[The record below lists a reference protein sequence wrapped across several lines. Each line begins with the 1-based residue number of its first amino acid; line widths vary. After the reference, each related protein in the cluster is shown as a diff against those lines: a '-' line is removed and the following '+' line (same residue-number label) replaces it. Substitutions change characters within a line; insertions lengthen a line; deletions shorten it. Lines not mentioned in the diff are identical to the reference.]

1 MAQDSEL
8 SLAGVEA
15 EATKAD
21 KNLKKTLSKQAIFF
35 LAFGGMVG
43 SGWLF
48 AAPAAAFYAGPAS
61 IFSWIITGAIMVFV
75 LLTFTEITSYIP
87 KSGALVRY
95 PAYTYG
101 PQTTFFVGWLY
112 FISALVTPSVEGLAV
127 AGYLSAYIPGIYNGL
142 ALSPLGIGVAAVFVF
157 IMFLVNYFGV
167 RLLGLV
173 NTGIGYWKLIIPVLT
188 FLFLLFFA
196 FHGANFGF
204 SGLASGGTFMPY
216 GLDGVF
222 YAIPAAG
229 IIWAVEGFRQP
240 VEYSGETR
248 LTGKQIM
255 RTALIAFVTVIGLY
269 VFLQISFL
277 GGINW
282 SAVGL
287 HPGDWIGLRNTGYY
301 ATPYFTA
308 LKLSGV
314 PLLGAFASLLLV
326 DAWVSPT
333 GTGWVYFGNAVRDL
347 YGYGALGFFP
357 KGFLTLNKFKVPL
370 LGLIVTVVASVLF
383 LMPFPSWYAII
394 GFAGVTA
401 VLAYVL
407 GGPMVVILRKH
418 LPALS
423 DSVRIPGVRIAG
435 LISWIG
441 GILIIYWS
449 GFYTVWATFTF
460 GFVFLPMIYFT
471 YLISNK
477 VIKNKSYSR
486 GLGVS
491 QFIISLALSI
501 FGYYT
506 LMKPPASQTTG
517 AMVEYFFVYAI
528 GFAITIYAVTWLTS
542 RAVDPRD
549 KKMATSFYWLI
560 TLEMALLFVSFFGS
574 FGNDVLIPFPWDT
587 VLMIIVSVPIYFW
600 AIASGFET
608 GYLKAFKKQLEDEK
622 GASAGTG
629 GR

>member
-1 MAQDSEL
+1 MAQDSEA

-15 EATKAD
+15 EASKAD
-21 KNLKKTLSKQAIFF
+21 KNLKKSLSRQAIFF

-61 IFSWIITGAIMVFV
+61 IFSWVITGVIMVFV

-127 AGYLSAYIPGIYNGL
+127 AGYLSAYIPGIYHGL
-142 ALSPLGIGVAAVFVF
+142 SLSPLGIGIAAIFVFV
-157 IMFLVNYFGV
+157 MFLVNYFGV
-167 RLLGLV
+167 KLLGLV

-196 FHGANFGF
+196 LHGANFGF
-204 SGLASGGTFMPY
+204 SGLSSGGSFMPY

-240 VEYSGETR
+240 IEYSGETR
-248 LTGKQIM
+248 LSGRTIM
-255 RTALIAFVTVIGLY
+255 KTAVAAFAGVIALY
-269 VFLQISFL
+269 VFLQIAFL
-277 GGINW
+277 GAVNW

-287 HPGDWIGLRNTGYY
+287 SPGDWIGLQNTGYY

-326 DAWVSPT
+326 DAWISPT
-333 GTGWVYFGNAVRDL
+333 GTGWVYFGNSVRDL

-357 KGFLTLNKFKVPL
+357 KGFLTLNKYKVPM

-383 LMPFPSWYAII
+383 LLPFPSWYAII

-407 GGPMVVILRKH
+407 GGPMVNILRKH
-418 LPALS
+418 MPPLNEA
-423 DSVRIPGVRIAG
+423 VRIPFVRIAG
-435 LISWIG
+435 LISWSG

-460 GFVFLPMIYFT
+460 GFVVLPLIYFT

-477 VIKNKSYSR
+477 IIKNKARSR
-486 GLGVS
+486 GLGIS
-491 QFIISLALSI
+491 QFVISLALSI
-501 FGYYT
+501 FGYYY
-506 LMKPPASQTTG
+506 LMAPPASQTTS
-517 AMVEYFFVYAI
+517 ASIEYFL
-528 GFAITIYAVTWLTS
+528 IYAVGFGLTIYVITWLTS
-542 RAVDPRD
+542 KSVDPRD
-549 KKMATSFYWLI
+549 KKMATSFYWLV
-560 TLEMALLFVSFFGS
+560 TLELSLLVISFFGS
-574 FGNDVLIPFPWDT
+574 FGNVVYIQFPWDT
-587 VLMIIVSVPIYFW
+587 ILMVIVSVPIYFW

-608 GYLKAFKKQLEDEK
+608 GYLKEHKRQMAAEK
-622 GASAGTG
+622 TE
-629 GR
+629 